1 MHFKVL
7 NGIVHYV
14 KRMFLLSALGDVETV
29 GGFKVA
35 LIFFFWAKQYTLA
48 NWIMLCWSFSPSSE
62 STVCEGLC
70 I

>member
-29 GGFKVA
+29 GGFIVA
-35 LIFFFWAKQYTLA
+35 LILFGP
-48 NWIMLCWSFSPSSE
+48 NRIP
-62 STVCEGLC
+62 
-70 I
+70 